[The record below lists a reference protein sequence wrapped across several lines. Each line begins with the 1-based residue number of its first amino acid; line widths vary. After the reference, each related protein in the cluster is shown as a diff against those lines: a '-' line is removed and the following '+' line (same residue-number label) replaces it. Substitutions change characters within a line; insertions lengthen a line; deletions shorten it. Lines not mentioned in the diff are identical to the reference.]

1 MGILII
7 LEVKVKSE
15 TIEDLK
21 AFLKDILPDTRSYEG
36 NQGLDV
42 YFDIEEKDVMVLVE
56 KWQSSEHYHKY
67 HEWRLSTGTLD
78 KLRTFLAGKPRRRF
92 LELADV

>member
-7 LEVKVKSE
+7 AEIKVKLDL
-15 TIEDLK
+15 IDDLK
-21 AFLKDILPDTRSYEG
+21 IFLKEILPDTRSFEG

-67 HEWRLSTGTLD
+67 HEWRVSTGTLD
-78 KLRTFLAGKPRRRF
+78 KFRTFFVGKPSRRF

>member
-15 TIEDLK
+15 TKNDLE
-21 AFLKDILPDTRSYEG
+21 AFLKEILPDTRSFEG

>member
-15 TIEDLK
+15 TKNDLE
-21 AFLKDILPDTRSYEG
+21 AFLKEILLDTRSFQR

-42 YFDIEEKDVMVLVE
+42 YFDIEEEDVMVLVE
-56 KWQSSEHYHKY
+56 KWQSSEH
-67 HEWRLSTGTLD
+67 
-78 KLRTFLAGKPRRRF
+78 
-92 LELADV
+92 

>member
-21 AFLKDILPDTRSYEG
+21 AFLKEMLPDTRSYEG

-67 HEWRLSTGTLD
+67 HEWRVSTGTLD
-78 KLRTFLAGKPRRRF
+78 KFRTFFVGKPSRRF

>member
-1 MGILII
+1 MGILKIAEI
-7 LEVKVKSE
+7 KVKLDL
-15 TIEDLK
+15 IDDLK
-21 AFLKDILPDTRSYEG
+21 IFLKEILPDTRSFEG

-42 YFDIEEKDVMVLVE
+42 YFDIGEKDVMVLVE

-67 HEWRLSTGTLD
+67 HEWRVSTGTLD

>member
-1 MGILII
+1 MGILIT

-15 TIEDLK
+15 TKNDLE
-21 AFLKDILPDTRSYEG
+21 AFLKEILPDTRSYEG

-67 HEWRLSTGTLD
+67 HEWRVSTGTLD
-78 KLRTFLAGKPRRRF
+78 KLRTFFAGKPRRRF

>member
-15 TIEDLK
+15 TKNDLE
-21 AFLKDILPDTRSYEG
+21 AFLKEILPDTRSYEG

-67 HEWRLSTGTLD
+67 HEWRVSTGTLD
-78 KLRTFLAGKPRRRF
+78 KFRTFLAGKPSRRF

>member
-1 MGILII
+1 MGILIT

-15 TIEDLK
+15 TKNDLE
-21 AFLKDILPDTRSYEG
+21 AFLKEILPDTRSYEG

-67 HEWRLSTGTLD
+67 HEWRVSTCTLD
-78 KLRTFLAGKPRRRF
+78 KLRTFFAGKPRRRF

>member
-15 TIEDLK
+15 TKNDLE
-21 AFLKDILPDTRSYEG
+21 AFLKEILPDTRSYEG

-67 HEWRLSTGTLD
+67 HE
-78 KLRTFLAGKPRRRF
+78 
-92 LELADV
+92 

>member
-1 MGILII
+1 MGVLLIVEI
-7 LEVKVKSE
+7 KVKPE
-15 TIEDLK
+15 TKEDLK
-21 AFLKDILPDTRSYEG
+21 SYLKEILPDTRSFEG
-36 NQGLDV
+36 NQGLDE

-67 HEWRLSTGTLD
+67 HEWRVSTGTLD
-78 KLRTFLAGKPRRRF
+78 KFRTFFAGKPSRRF

>member
-15 TIEDLK
+15 TKNDLE
-21 AFLKDILPDTRSYEG
+21 AFLKEILPDTRSYEG

-67 HEWRLSTGTLD
+67 HEWRVSTGILD
-78 KLRTFLAGKPRRRF
+78 KLRTFLAGKPSRRF